1 MSIFRRILFA
11 TALLFAASCSE
22 EPLSSDVVP
31 EMIDVMIGCGDKGT
45 IVVGEDTRTVL
56 EDDGISIRWDE
67 NDRIALWGHNAAGD
81 CVVDG
86 AELAMW
92 RYNTDWDEA
101 CFRGS
106 IPAMAE
112 GTYSYYAVSPI
123 PVNAAGN
130 QIFYSI
136 PAVQDGEYHPEWN
149 ILAAEPVAGA
159 PSLVNG
165 YNNDIL
171 LDFKSRV
178 HLLRIRIPANSL
190 GEKIT
195 AIKLSFDRPVVGSM
209 MMDYTDPSS
218 LSLTESGSSSE
229 ITLNFATPKDAG
241 DVVYAFIAPVECE
254 TISIIAQGTMYESQ
268 PRSVAGKMFAAGHT
282 TPIAYTVPARERL
295 MGTIVRLSLPEAQ
308 AGANTLGER
317 IKSLTLN
324 VNGAQFGDGSSSM
337 SFNVSDNGTYDIF
350 FHENGTVDPTAL
362 AGKAVSVTYTS
373 EHAVVSSSFTMST
386 VVTKGI
392 INEGAGYGLPTV
404 PYLFEEYFNSVN
416 GNENNVEA
424 GGASISSDN
433 NSEGLAFMGLTD
445 EWSGQRI
452 GSESGNA
459 IKLSAVKGVRQWR
472 GRMTAPCLKNL
483 TKDAHI
489 VVTFNMTG
497 YQKNGNTC
505 TCTVGFSNDT
515 ANTKYKYDDGLT
527 ATMGTFTPPTNG
539 GYGSINQQISFST
552 SATKASPSSRL
563 SWLINYG
570 TGGAFN
576 YQTYYL
582 FVDNIR
588 VSIKQ

>member
-22 EPLSSDVVP
+22 EPLSSDVAP

-112 GTYSYYAVSPI
+112 GAYSYYAVSPI

-218 LSLTESGSSSE
+218 LSLMESGSSSE

-295 MGTIVRLSLPEAQ
+295 MGTIVRFNLAEANT
-308 AGANTLGER
+308 GANTLGE
-317 IKSLTLN
+317 KANSFTLS
-324 VNGAQFGDGSSSM
+324 VNGAQFNNGSSTSE
-337 SFNVSDNGTYDIF
+337 SFAINSSGVYEMF
-350 FHENGTVDPTAL
+350 FHEKGGVDPTAL
-362 AGKAVSVTYTS
+362 SGKTITATYDSNNAIVSAG
-373 EHAVVSSSFTMST
+373 FTMTAVTAGTT
-386 VVTKGI
+386 VNQT
-392 INEGAGYGLPTV
+392 LPTV
-404 PYLFEEYFNSVN
+404 PYLLYQDFS
-416 GNENNVEA
+416 
-424 GGASISSDN
+424 GAS
-433 NSEGLAFMGLTD
+433 AFTSNVNQG
-445 EWSGQRI
+445 
-452 GSESGNA
+452 SGNPNGVS
-459 IKLSAVKGVRQWR
+459 LSGCGLEGWTAARVQIHAGTAAQVSVRHETVAQYP
-472 GRMTAPCLKNL
+472 GRLDTSTMPLKS
-483 TKDAHI
+483 
-489 VVTFNMTG
+489 G
-497 YQKNGNTC
+497 
-505 TCTVGFSNDT
+505 
-515 ANTKYKYDDGLT
+515 
-527 ATMGTFTPPTNG
+527 
-539 GYGSINQQISFST
+539 
-552 SATKASPSSRL
+552 AS
-563 SWLINYG
+563 
-570 TGGAFN
+570 
-576 YQTYYL
+576 
-582 FVDNIR
+582 VNIR
-588 VSIKQ
+588 VSFTAQRNNQYVFLTCGTIDGTDPTTGNKGVNSGTTITPSLNTSANASNIPSTVYTFTASGFTSTKRVSWVVERTYKFSGNGFSSNTWYAYIDNVKVQIAN